1 MSLHLI
7 DSTPAA
13 GVLLPLVTETE
24 APSSSLL
31 SPTELI
37 LLLLKRSKS
46 GENVGGGGRKGQRD
60 RKTPIW
66 LWGDNSEIRVGS
78 RQVGFLRAQY
88 L

>member
-1 MSLHLI
+1 MSLHLV

-31 SPTELI
+31 SP
-37 LLLLKRSKS
+37 KRSKS

-60 RKTPIW
+60 RKSPIW
-66 LWGDNSEIRVGS
+66 LWGDKAEIQVGS
-78 RQVGFLRAQY
+78 RQVGFLRAQH